1 MAGTVSGGSDR
12 RARSR
17 PLRKDETRISL
28 RFGKGLRAGRSAE
41 RVSGRGFSRRMLL
54 RAFDSTAGA
63 VSREFLE
70 IVGKIGNFTRRL
82 TATENKHNANAMYS
96 ILTECPLFRGLT
108 EDQIHEVIDGRGD
121 YTLADYRDGELIAR
135 RDTAYS
141 GLMIIVRGKVPRRD
155 ARRVGASRDDRAAR
169 GSAADCAGF
178 PVRRL
183 QQTRRSTWWPTATRR
198 S

>member
-1 MAGTVSGGSDR
+1 
-12 RARSR
+12 
-17 PLRKDETRISL
+17 
-28 RFGKGLRAGRSAE
+28 
-41 RVSGRGFSRRMLL
+41 MLL

-141 GLMIIVRGKVPRRD
+141 GLMIIVRGKVHGEMPPRRG
-155 ARRVGASRDDRAAR
+155 V
-169 GSAADCAGF
+169 
-178 PVRRL
+178 P
-183 QQTRRSTWWPTATRR
+183 
-198 S
+198 